1 MREIHIHKII
11 ANKRKEKGITQE
23 ELAAY
28 IGITKASVSKW
39 ETGQSYPDITF
50 LPLLASY
57 FNISIDEL
65 ISYTPQMEQED
76 IKNLYH
82 RLAEAF
88 SEEPFDE
95 VIMECRGIIKKYY
108 SCFPLL
114 IQIGI
119 LFINHHMLTEDTDRG
134 IEILEE
140 AMNLFSRVQEESDD
154 VSLVKEAASFQATCY
169 LILNRP
175 NEVLQLLGETIR
187 PNFPGEDLISQAY
200 QMLGNAEKA
209 NEVMQI
215 SMYQHLIQLVGTI
228 PNYVVVNASSAEKVE
243 VILNRAFI
251 LIDIYELETLH
262 PNMTLK
268 VYYAAAQ
275 VYCMQGNFEGSLEM
289 LRKYAVVCTNGF
301 TVNSLHLHGDSYFDA
316 IDGWFAEFPLGAK
329 TVRNEEIIKRS
340 MLQSIAENPVFVPM
354 KDVREY
360 KNIIASLKFKLD
372 ITE

>member
-11 ANKRKEKGITQE
+11 ADKRKEKGITQE
-23 ELAAY
+23 ELAVY

-65 ISYTPQMEQED
+65 ISYKPQMEQED
-76 IKNLYH
+76 IKDLYH
-82 RLAEAF
+82 RLAKAF

-95 VIMECRGIIKKYY
+95 VMKECREIIKKYY

-114 IQIGI
+114 LQMGL
-119 LFINHHMLTEDTDRG
+119 LFINHHMLTADMDRR

-140 AMNLFSRVQEESDD
+140 AMSLFSRVQEESDD
-154 VSLVKEAASFQATCY
+154 VSLVKEAVSFQATCY

-187 PNFPGEDLISQAY
+187 PNFPEEDLIAQAY
-200 QMLGNAEKA
+200 QMIGNAEKA
-209 NEVMQI
+209 NEMMQI
-215 SMYQHLIQLVGTI
+215 SMYQHLIQLVATI

-243 VILNRAFI
+243 IILNRAFM
-251 LIDIYELETLH
+251 LIDIYEIETLH

-268 VYYAAAQ
+268 IYYAAAQ
-275 VYCMQGNFEGSLEM
+275 VYCMQGNFERALEM
-289 LRKYAVVCTNGF
+289 LQEYVAVCAASF

-316 IDGWFAEFPLGAK
+316 IDEWFAEFPLGAK

-340 MLQSIAENPVFVPM
+340 MLQGIVENPIFASM

-372 ITE
+372 IKE

>member
-187 PNFPGEDLISQAY
+187 PNFPEGDLIAQAY

-289 LRKYAVVCTNGF
+289 LRKYAAVCTNSF